1 MRNTKIPLHIKQAA
15 FVEYKKGSK
24 VVDILKKYNICF
36 GTLYTYIHKQEQIS
50 KTFHDNDSSQIS
62 TSKPP
67 KSKPPKSKPPKSKPP
82 KSKPPK
88 STRKHAVNIAQNGG
102 FNNDSSILSIDDA
115 LLELANL

>member
-67 KSKPPKSKPPKSKPP
+67 KSTRKLATKSNAT
-82 KSKPPK
+82 K

>member
-36 GTLYTYIHKQEQIS
+36 GTLYTYIHKQEQIT
-50 KTFHDNDSSQIS
+50 KTFHDNDSNQIS
-62 TSKPP
+62 T
-67 KSKPPKSKPPKSKPP
+67 KSKPT
-82 KSKPPK
+82 K
-88 STRKHAVNIAQNGG
+88 STRKLAAKSKSTRKLAVNIEQHGG
-102 FNNDSSILSIDDA
+102 YNNDSTILSIDDA

>member
-36 GTLYTYIHKQEQIS
+36 GTLYTYIHKQEQIT
-50 KTFHDNDSSQIS
+50 KTFHDNDSNQISTKSKPTAKS
-62 TSKPP
+62 TSKPT
-67 KSKPPKSKPPKSKPP
+67 
-82 KSKPPK
+82 K
-88 STRKHAVNIAQNGG
+88 STRKLAVNIEQHGG
-102 FNNDSSILSIDDA
+102 YNNDSTILSIDDA

>member
-82 KSKPPK
+82 KS
-88 STRKHAVNIAQNGG
+88 TRKLAVDIAQNGG